1 MPRDILLV
9 GGVGLDSAEDVFRT
23 LGKELG
29 PRVKR
34 LTDGETG
41 FARSVWIQCQKP
53 FFFGHPLLEDME
65 LDPDRPGELRPA
77 RVPSKGLYSH
87 TAEGRYAGRSRLRA
101 GVNPAD
107 LHFDNIG
114 YGDWAIESYG
124 IFKRLQ
130 QAGDVPATSKF
141 QVCIPS
147 VRVYPQRAR
156 AAAGRRA
163 GRAGLYGRDEPR
175 NRPHGSGDP
184 CTTTS
189 PSSGTAPSPWLTR
202 ARNPARWTRAP
213 RRRCSGLR
221 VRATGT

>member
-65 LDPDRPGELRPA
+65 PDPQNPGQLRPA

-87 TAEGRYAGRSRLRA
+87 TAEGRYAGRSRLRP
-101 GVNPAD
+101 GVSAAD
-107 LHFDNIG
+107 VKFDNIG
-114 YGDWAIESYG
+114 YADWAIESYG
-124 IFKRLQ
+124 TLTRLRS
-130 QAGDVPATSKF
+130 AGEVPAGTKF

-147 VRVYPQRAR
+147 IRVILNAHVLPQAVADIAPAYTEAMKREIAR
-156 AAAGRRA
+156 IAEAI
-163 GRAGLYGRDEPR
+163 
-175 NRPHGSGDP
+175 PHEDL
-184 CTTTS
+184 
-189 PSSGTAPSPWLTR
+189 AIQW
-202 ARNPARWTRAP
+202 
-213 RRRCSGLR
+213 
-221 VRATGT
+221 